1 MLAAAEAAG
10 IATWCSQTATEYAR
24 TRQQFG
30 RPIGSFQA
38 IKHLCAQLLCRAEL
52 ATAAA
57 WDAACA
63 ADQAPDELT
72 LAAAAAGA
80 LALDAAVDN
89 AKDCIQVLGGIGFT
103 WEHDAHLYLR
113 RALALRSL
121 LGGSAIWRAR
131 AAGLALGGRRRHPFD
146 GAKTSGDNEP
156 SDADQVR
163 AAARVVASA
172 VSATPRD
179 HWRDGLAEIGYAAP
193 AWPPPYGLSAG
204 PAAQM
209 IIDEELARAGI
220 ERPDL
225 GIGGWAIPAILN
237 HGTAAQLDR
246 FAGPTLSGEIVW
258 CQLFSEPEAG
268 SDLASLR
275 TRAVRAD
282 GGGWRL
288 TGQKVWTS
296 LADEADWAICL
307 ARTDPSAPKHK
318 GITYFLVSMHDPGI
332 EVRPLREITGRAM
345 FNEVFLD
352 DVFVPDDC
360 VVGEPGEGWRVA
372 RTTLAT
378 ERVAMVRGAGLGE
391 DAEELLTAAAARR
404 SRGSHRDRP
413 DRRAA
418 GREPGAVGHGR
429 PARRCGGQR
438 RAGQPDGSGAQA
450 DRGGA
455 PAGGRRDGGG
465 AGRRSGRRGR
475 RGRGR
480 RRGQL
485 PADQM
490 PVHRGRHEP
499 DPAVAGGRTGARAA
513 QGGDALMDFELDEAQ
528 RVIAASAAE
537 VLGSAALW
545 YPEPGSAGS
554 AASGEEPD
562 LTAWQAL
569 AKAGLLALTLPGWMG
584 GDDLGPVEAAVLL
597 TEVGRQAAQVPALA
611 TIMLGALPVVRWGG
625 RELAER
631 VLAGVGSGETI
642 LTAGVRERTTGM
654 PADPATVAVLDATG
668 SGTVTGTK
676 IGVPFAG
683 QARWML
689 VPAAIAGGGR
699 AVVVVDLAGQ
709 GVSVARTPA
718 SAGAPEYTVRL
729 DAAPA
734 AGVLGTGDREAAA
747 GAGGAST
754 GAADGRAAAVDDLY
768 LLAAAGAAAMADGAV
783 AGALDLTARYV
794 ATREQFGRPLATFQ
808 AVAGQ
813 AADVYI
819 TSRTLHLAALSAVL
833 APVGRARC

>member
-1 MLAAAEAAG
+1 MRLAGVAVSARQVLDVGLSLVPDLAVMLAAAEAAG

-163 AAARVVASA
+163 AAARVVANA

-237 HGTAAQLDR
+237 HGTPAQLDR

-391 DAEELLTAAAARR
+391 DAEELLTAAAAGGGVADPIVIDQIGARLAE
-404 SRGSHRDRP
+404 SLALSVMDDRL
-413 DRRAA
+413 A
-418 GREPGAVGHGR
+418 GAV
-429 PARRCGGQR
+429 A
-438 RAGQPDGSGAQA
+438 SGAQA
-450 DRGGA
+450 SQTAAVRKLIGVAHRQAVAETAVALAGVQGA
-455 PAGGRRDGGG
+455 AADGAAAGAVDSFLLTRCLSIAGGT
-465 AGRRSGRRGR
+465 S
-475 RGRGR
+475 
-480 RRGQL
+480 Q
-485 PADQM
+485 
-490 PVHRGRHEP
+490 
-499 DPAVAGGRTGARAA
+499 
-513 QGGDALMDFELDEAQ
+513 
-528 RVIAASAAE
+528 I
-537 VLGSAALW
+537 
-545 YPEPGSAGS
+545 
-554 AASGEEPD
+554 
-562 LTAWQAL
+562 
-569 AKAGLLALTLPGWMG
+569 LLSL
-584 GDDLGPVEAAVLL
+584 V
-597 TEVGRQAAQVPALA
+597 
-611 TIMLGALPVVRWGG
+611 
-625 RELAER
+625 AER
-631 VLAGVGSGETI
+631 VLGLPREET
-642 LTAGVRERTTGM
+642 R
-654 PADPATVAVLDATG
+654 
-668 SGTVTGTK
+668 
-676 IGVPFAG
+676 
-683 QARWML
+683 
-689 VPAAIAGGGR
+689 
-699 AVVVVDLAGQ
+699 
-709 GVSVARTPA
+709 
-718 SAGAPEYTVRL
+718 
-729 DAAPA
+729 
-734 AGVLGTGDREAAA
+734 
-747 GAGGAST
+747 
-754 GAADGRAAAVDDLY
+754 
-768 LLAAAGAAAMADGAV
+768 
-783 AGALDLTARYV
+783 
-794 ATREQFGRPLATFQ
+794 
-808 AVAGQ
+808 
-813 AADVYI
+813 
-819 TSRTLHLAALSAVL
+819 
-833 APVGRARC
+833 

>member
-1 MLAAAEAAG
+1 MPIAVTTEQLAIAESVGQWAKRAGTIAAVRELETRAGRGGGAGERWAGLAGLGIFSIALPGELGGDGGTAADVAVVAETLAAALAPGPVLPTLLAGLVLARSARAGDDHAELLARMARGAVSFGAAMWPLGLTGAAQDDGGLRVSGTAPLVLGAGDASHLLLAAATDSGLAWFLLDPAQPGVHLTQRTPVDFSRPLADVRLAGVAVGARQVLDVGLSLVPDLAVMLAAAEAAG

-24 TRQQFG
+24 TRHQFG

-63 ADQAPDELT
+63 AGQAPDELT

-131 AAGLALGGRRRHPFD
+131 AAGLALGGLRRHPFD
-146 GAKTSGDNEP
+146 GATTSGDNEP

-163 AAARVVASA
+163 AAARVVANA

-225 GIGGWAIPAILN
+225 GIGGWAIPAILS
-237 HGTAAQLDR
+237 HGTPAQLER
-246 FAGPTLSGEIVW
+246 FAGPTLTGEIVW

-275 TRAVRAD
+275 TKAVRVTGD
-282 GGGWRL
+282 EEGGAGWRL

-307 ARTDPSAPKHK
+307 ARTDPSAPKHL

-391 DAEELLTAAAARR
+391 DAQGLLTAAEASGGVADPIVLDQIGARLAESLALSVMDDRLADAA
-404 SRGSHRDRP
+404 
-413 DRRAA
+413 A
-418 GREPGAVGHGR
+418 
-429 PARRCGGQR
+429 
-438 RAGQPDGSGAQA
+438 SGAQA
-450 DRGGA
+450 GQTAAVRKLIGVAHRQAVAETAVALAGVQGA
-455 PAGGRRDGGG
+455 AADGTAADAVDSFLLTRCLSIAGGT
-465 AGRRSGRRGR
+465 S
-475 RGRGR
+475 
-480 RRGQL
+480 Q
-485 PADQM
+485 
-490 PVHRGRHEP
+490 
-499 DPAVAGGRTGARAA
+499 
-513 QGGDALMDFELDEAQ
+513 
-528 RVIAASAAE
+528 I
-537 VLGSAALW
+537 
-545 YPEPGSAGS
+545 
-554 AASGEEPD
+554 
-562 LTAWQAL
+562 
-569 AKAGLLALTLPGWMG
+569 LLSL
-584 GDDLGPVEAAVLL
+584 V
-597 TEVGRQAAQVPALA
+597 
-611 TIMLGALPVVRWGG
+611 
-625 RELAER
+625 AER
-631 VLAGVGSGETI
+631 VLGLPRDE
-642 LTAGVRERTTGM
+642 
-654 PADPATVAVLDATG
+654 
-668 SGTVTGTK
+668 
-676 IGVPFAG
+676 
-683 QARWML
+683 AR
-689 VPAAIAGGGR
+689 
-699 AVVVVDLAGQ
+699 
-709 GVSVARTPA
+709 
-718 SAGAPEYTVRL
+718 
-729 DAAPA
+729 
-734 AGVLGTGDREAAA
+734 
-747 GAGGAST
+747 
-754 GAADGRAAAVDDLY
+754 
-768 LLAAAGAAAMADGAV
+768 
-783 AGALDLTARYV
+783 
-794 ATREQFGRPLATFQ
+794 
-808 AVAGQ
+808 
-813 AADVYI
+813 
-819 TSRTLHLAALSAVL
+819 
-833 APVGRARC
+833 